1 MWKVNSKGRRQWTY
15 VPKRP
20 PGHVDD
26 ARDPRWITQRDPN
39 AFQFRDSF
47 NSPSSTQDIVHNIAR
62 WTEPLPNIKTPQNLA
77 MRLSITATKARKA
90 SAARKIQTA
99 WKKRQTFLSNK
110 KATLQN
116 YAKQY
121 AMMHTAHWSK
131 KHIAKQKY
139 FKYAPVRKWVAK
151 ELRNSRGHLNPYLA
165 GVHKWAQEHGALTR
179 KRAFGTGYVG
189 MRQPIYKG
197 TYNYYMN
204 PRKKFSR
211 AVKDGFRPDIIY
223 KST

>member
-1 MWKVNSKGRRQWTY
+1 MWKVDSRGRRQWTY
-15 VPKRP
+15 VPTRP
-20 PGHVDD
+20 QGHVDD
-26 ARDPRWITQRDPN
+26 ARDSRWTTQRHPGTF
-39 AFQFRDSF
+39 AFSQSPDSTPPYHVY
-47 NSPSSTQDIVHNIAR
+47 NVAR
-62 WTEPLPNIKTPQNLA
+62 WEAPKTEMAN
-77 MRLSITATKARKA
+77 LSITAIRARKA
-90 SAARKIQTA
+90 SAARKIQAA
-99 WKKRQTFLSNK
+99 WKKRKTFLSNK
-110 KATLQN
+110 QATLQN

-121 AMMHTAHWSK
+121 AKMHTAHWSK

-139 FKYAPVRKWVAK
+139 FKYAPVRKYVAK

-165 GVHKWAQEHGALTR
+165 GVYNWAQQHGALTR
-179 KRAFGTGYVG
+179 KRPFGTGYVG

-211 AVKDGFRPDIIY
+211 AVRDGFRPDIIY